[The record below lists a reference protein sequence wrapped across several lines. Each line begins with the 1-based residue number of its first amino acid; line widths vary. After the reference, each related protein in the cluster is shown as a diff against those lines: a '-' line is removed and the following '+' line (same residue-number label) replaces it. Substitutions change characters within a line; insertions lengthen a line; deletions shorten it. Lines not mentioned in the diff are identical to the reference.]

1 MLLTL
6 LPATLVIAI
15 MVSHIV
21 VRLFHQP
28 IAAILRR
35 LVTEELGSA
44 WQRYVTFAIYVVGVS
59 GGVRV
64 WELEKYVTPRGK
76 DSAPIVLNADRWTL
90 EIYRTVIETLQS
102 IAWMLLVFFVAA
114 LIAYVVVRGF
124 ESRRQSP
131 SRGDGHA

>member
-15 MVSHIV
+15 LVSLIV

-76 DSAPIVLNADRWTL
+76 DSAPIVLNADRWTF

-102 IAWMLLVFFVAA
+102 IDWMLLVFFVSA
-114 LIAYVVVRGF
+114 LISYVVVLGF
-124 ESRRQSP
+124 ESLRQSP
-131 SRGDGHA
+131 SSGDGHA

>member
-1 MLLTL
+1 M
-6 LPATLVIAI
+6 
-15 MVSHIV
+15 
-21 VRLFHQP
+21 
-28 IAAILRR
+28 
-35 LVTEELGSA
+35 
-44 WQRYVTFAIYVVGVS
+44 S

>member
-15 MVSHIV
+15 LVSLIV